1 MGAKRPDPRASSLA
15 RKVTPSTAF
24 EQSELPARGPCNHG
38 FPRLM
43 KGAQADSEGLCEPMS
58 TEATEKGG
66 NPLVIFIISLCAAI
80 VMAGGFAIVVEAF
93 VIAAANLFELGANFI
108 WVASGANALLAV
120 WFAIWTFFRSW
131 HVERRLR
138 AGLEV
143 DEPKMSIL
151 ANLRG

>member
-1 MGAKRPDPRASSLA
+1 M
-15 RKVTPSTAF
+15 T
-24 EQSELPARGPCNHG
+24 
-38 FPRLM
+38 
-43 KGAQADSEGLCEPMS
+43 

-93 VIAAANLFELGANFI
+93 VIAAANLFELGSTFI

-120 WFAIWTFFRSW
+120 WFAIWTFVRSW